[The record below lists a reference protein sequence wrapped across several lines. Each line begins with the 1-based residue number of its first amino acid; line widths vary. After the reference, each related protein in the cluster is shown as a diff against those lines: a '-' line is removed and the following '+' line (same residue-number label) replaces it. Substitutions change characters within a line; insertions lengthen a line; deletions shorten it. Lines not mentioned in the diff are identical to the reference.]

1 MNHSFEIFIKNRN
14 LLPKIN
20 TSHKVTCIQL
30 NQKKIL
36 LHVEIIVVNDSDVIV
51 KLKDYM
57 VSVYQ
62 ILPLKREVEEMINR
76 DSSKINY
83 KHNFLQNKWGV
94 IAYAQ

>member
-1 MNHSFEIFIKNRN
+1 
-14 LLPKIN
+14 
-20 TSHKVTCIQL
+20 
-30 NQKKIL
+30 
-36 LHVEIIVVNDSDVIV
+36 
-51 KLKDYM
+51 M